1 MIVAAAQIRS
11 ISGDLKGNLEK
22 HLAFAELAADR
33 GVELLFFPELS
44 LTNYEPTIAKQFAS
58 GELEDSIAR
67 LHQFSRERQ
76 LAIAAGAP
84 KQTDRGIE
92 IAMLWFLADGELR
105 SYSKQ
110 ILHCDE
116 KPYFVEGVDEFMLYR
131 GGIRVVP
138 AICYESLQPEHLR
151 AAKINGP
158 AIYLV
163 SVAKSAAGTDKAE
176 VYYAEASRQNRIPI
190 IVANNLGPADN
201 FIGAGRSAVWNQ
213 RGEKLGQ
220 LSSDREQLLVY
231 DTSNESV
238 GIIDSVH

>member
-22 HLAFAELAADR
+22 HLSFTKLAADR
-33 GVELLFFPELS
+33 GVELLVFPELS
-44 LTNYEPTIAKQFAS
+44 LTNYEPTIAREFAS

-84 KQTDRGIE
+84 KKTARGIE
-92 IAMLWFLADGELR
+92 IAMLWFWGDCERR

-110 ILHCDE
+110 ILHGDE
-116 KPYFVEGVDEFMLYR
+116 KPYFVEGVDDFMLYR

-138 AICYESLQPEHLR
+138 AICYESIQPEHLL
-151 AAKINGP
+151 AAKIIGP

-163 SVAKSAAGTDKAE
+163 SVAKSAAGMEKAE
-176 VYYAEASRQNRIPI
+176 VYYAEASRQHQLSI

-201 FIGAGRSAVWNQ
+201 FIGAGRSAVWNP

-220 LSSDREQLLVY
+220 LSSDREQLLIY

-238 GIIDSVH
+238 SIIDSVH